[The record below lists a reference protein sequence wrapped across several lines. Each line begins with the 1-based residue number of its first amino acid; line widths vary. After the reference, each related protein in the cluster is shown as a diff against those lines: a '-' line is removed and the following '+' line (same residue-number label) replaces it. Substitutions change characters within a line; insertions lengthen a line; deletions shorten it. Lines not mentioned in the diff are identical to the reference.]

1 MTDTADPAATGGAA
15 PTAAGGAPRILTM
28 TDHPDLRAAAE
39 PRGSRPG
46 VKRAMVAD
54 GARVVV
60 FRFAAGQILAEH
72 KAAFPILVQSIDG
85 HIEFTADG
93 RTIDLRPGGIAHL
106 PARLLHEVRA
116 VTDATL
122 LLTMLD
128 PDASSEDA

>member
-1 MTDTADPAATGGAA
+1 
-15 PTAAGGAPRILTM
+15 M
-28 TDHPDLRAAAE
+28 TDHHGLIDAVA
-39 PRGSRPG
+39 PRGARPG
-46 VKRAMVAD
+46 VKRIMVAD
-54 GARVVV
+54 GARVIV

-93 RTIDLRPGGIAHL
+93 RTVDLHPGDVAHL
-106 PARLLHEVRA
+106 SARLLHEVRA

-128 PDASSEDA
+128 PAAATGEE